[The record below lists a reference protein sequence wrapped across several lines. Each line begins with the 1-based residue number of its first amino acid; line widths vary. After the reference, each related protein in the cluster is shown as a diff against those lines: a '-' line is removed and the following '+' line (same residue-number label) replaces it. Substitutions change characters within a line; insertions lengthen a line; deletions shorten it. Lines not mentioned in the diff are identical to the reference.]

1 MCFVVFKAIWCAYLV
16 ILFVEQ
22 NSILVHAKAGTMGA
36 VLTPWVR
43 ETGRGYIYPAF
54 ADASSSSSSS
64 SSSGV
69 FPNLHDEAIKHAQ
82 ASKQALL
89 KLFTLYMFRAKWVSD
104 ASRFDFSGEYL
115 RRVVIDRGDV
125 KRQEEEETM
134 VRSWDR
140 HRHHQHH
147 QNNSTH

>member
-1 MCFVVFKAIWCAYLV
+1 
-16 ILFVEQ
+16 
-22 NSILVHAKAGTMGA
+22 
-36 VLTPWVR
+36 VR

-89 KLFTLYMFRAKWVSD
+89 KLFTLYMFRAK
-104 ASRFDFSGEYL
+104 
-115 RRVVIDRGDV
+115 
-125 KRQEEEETM
+125 
-134 VRSWDR
+134 
-140 HRHHQHH
+140 
-147 QNNSTH
+147 